1 VLIRTHPAELQK
13 IEPDLY
19 KADSILIDKLC
30 IELSI
35 TDTTKVAHLITKI
48 ADEKKEREPVDIIF
62 DYGVPADEV
71 QPEVRAYCIKVNS
84 SNLIVKDYFHP
95 IIKGI
100 VNAVV
105 GLFRSQNSEEG
116 LTFPS
121 RTDVQRRASNFAPCC
136 LAAYCKILQ
145 GSIFSLACVIVN
157 SRRRLVHSSATR
169 LWWEQLNICPIIDER
184 NEEIKLHFALNNAH
198 MV

>member
-1 VLIRTHPAELQK
+1 MSLHLIEPPVRVLIRTRPAELQK
-13 IEPDLY
+13 IELELY

-35 TDTTKVAHLITKI
+35 ADTTKVAHLITKI
-48 ADEKKEREPVDIIF
+48 ADEKKERERVDIIF

-71 QPEVRAYCIKVNS
+71 QPEVRAYRIKVNG

-105 GLFRSQNSEEG
+105 GLFRSQNTEEG

-121 RTDVQRRASNFAPCC
+121 RTDVR
-136 LAAYCKILQ
+136 
-145 GSIFSLACVIVN
+145 
-157 SRRRLVHSSATR
+157 RRRLS
-169 LWWEQLNICPIIDER
+169 
-184 NEEIKLHFALNNAH
+184 IKTK
-198 MV
+198 